1 MVRTVLLVALA
12 VVGGVSARAQAPSS
26 EELHRLIDEKR
37 YGQALQKITAGLAL
51 KGQAA
56 KQVNRYELLM
66 LKGECHLQGKAL
78 AMAAEAFA
86 AAAKDPLAAPSERA
100 VAAAHEMLIRQS
112 KAFAYSPK
120 AAATPA
126 GKGAGGAAA
135 GEKTKP
141 APIDILDPESR
152 RRAFAA
158 MLGDELAAN
167 EEKLSA
173 AKSAKTLG
181 PVAAVFKPLA
191 TMEGLELAASGDAVK
206 VRAIEAD
213 LADRAKRT
221 ISDAL
226 RALSKRVG
234 EIDKEANTFVE
245 FFQDEQDPLA
255 NYPFMIRRK
264 LYKRKGPTNAQLA
277 ELQQANATCDKLP
290 QAIGE
295 IAEGLRVPEKT
306 FETFAD
312 EAGRIRKEVD
322 RLLDTDYL
330 KTYREIPKKG

>member
-12 VVGGVSARAQAPSS
+12 VVGGGLAHAQAPSS
-26 EELHRLIDEKR
+26 EELHRLMEEKR
-37 YGQALQKITAGLAL
+37 YPQALQKITAGLAL

-66 LKGECHLQGKAL
+66 LKGECHLRGKAL
-78 AMAAEAFA
+78 GMAAEAFA
-86 AAAKDPLAAPSERA
+86 AAAREPLAAPSERA

-120 AAATPA
+120 PAATGA
-126 GKGAGGAAA
+126 RVGAGAAV
-135 GEKTKP
+135 EKSRP

-152 RRAFAA
+152 KRAFAA
-158 MLGDELAAN
+158 MLDDELTANEDELAAA
-167 EEKLSA
+167 KA
-173 AKSAKTLG
+173 ARQLG

-191 TMEGLELAASGDAVK
+191 TMEGLELAATGDAVR

-213 LADRAKRT
+213 LADRAKRS

-234 EIDKEANTFVE
+234 EIDKEASAFVE
-245 FFQDEQDPLA
+245 IYQDEQDPLA
-255 NYPFMIRRK
+255 GYPRPIRRK
-264 LYKRKGPTNAQLA
+264 VYKRKGPTEAQLT
-277 ELQQANATCDKLP
+277 ELQQANATCDRLP
-290 QAIGE
+290 QAIAE
-295 IAEGLRVPEKT
+295 IAEGLRVPERT
-306 FETFAD
+306 FEAFGD

-330 KTYREIPKKG
+330 KVYREIPKK